1 MGLRKKTKAKADDA
15 TTMTDV
21 NQGEG
26 LSLDAYFNSKKDYS
40 VEAMKETSE
49 LLEKTKPA
57 DNAMVMTRLE
67 DDDENALDADEKI
80 PICAMHD
87 DDDPPDDLYEDDYET
102 ETEPAATNAVAGLSL
117 SDYLTGA
124 PKKEKPKKPKKDD
137 GANIE
142 GMSLESYLGAS
153 SLDDDASTQHPY
165 VLCFIIM
172 ILSCVE
178 DAKKVSVKRPKPM
191 DPAALTTTT
200 KTKAIAAAAAPTS
213 LQAGKK
219 KTTLTTS
226 SKRKDDSANL
236 NKKNQV
242 SMLVVKRKAPYKS
255 ALSGKKPM
263 DDGSPTKQGPLP
275 KLQNSFTCKAYGSAA
290 DAVHDDDESRLPP
303 LPH

>member
-15 TTMTDV
+15 TTTTDV

-57 DNAMVMTRLE
+57 DNAMVMTRLD

-87 DDDPPDDLYEDDYET
+87 DDDPPDDVYEDDYET

-124 PKKEKPKKPKKDD
+124 PKKDKPKKPKKDD
-137 GANIE
+137 TANIE

-153 SLDDDASTQHPY
+153 SLDDEAK
-165 VLCFIIM
+165 
-172 ILSCVE
+172 
-178 DAKKVSVKRPKPM
+178 DAKKGSVVKRPKPM

-200 KTKAIAAAAAPTS
+200 KSKAIAAAAPPS
-213 LQAGKK
+213 LQAQAGKK
-219 KTTLTTS
+219 KPTLTIS
-226 SKRKDDSANL
+226 SKRKDDLANL

-242 SMLVVKRKAPYKS
+242 SMLIVKRKAPYKS
-255 ALSGKKPM
+255 ALSGKKPA

>member
-15 TTMTDV
+15 ATTDV

-57 DNAMVMTRLE
+57 DNAMVMTRL
-67 DDDENALDADEKI
+67 DDDDANADDADEKI

-87 DDDPPDDLYEDDYET
+87 DDDPPDEMYEDDYET
-102 ETEPAATNAVAGLSL
+102 ETEPAASNAVAGLSL

-153 SLDDDASTQHPY
+153 SLDDDAK
-165 VLCFIIM
+165 
-172 ILSCVE
+172 
-178 DAKKVSVKRPKPM
+178 DAKKASVKRPKPPLE
-191 DPAALTTTT
+191 PAP
-200 KTKAIAAAAAPTS
+200 KTKAAPS

-219 KTTLTTS
+219 KPMLTSTT
-226 SKRKDDSANL
+226 KRKDDLATM
-236 NKKNQV
+236 NKKNQGA
-242 SMLVVKRKAPYKS
+242 MLMVKRKAPYKS
-255 ALSGKKPM
+255 ALSGKKAI

-275 KLQNSFTCKAYGSAA
+275 KLQNSFTCKAYGSAV